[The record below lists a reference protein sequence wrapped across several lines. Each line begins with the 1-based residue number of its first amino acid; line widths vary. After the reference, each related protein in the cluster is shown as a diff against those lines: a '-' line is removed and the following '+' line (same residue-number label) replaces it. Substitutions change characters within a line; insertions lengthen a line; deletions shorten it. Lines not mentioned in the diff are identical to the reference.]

1 MPDLSLKDRLK
12 RLIATSGPIS
22 VADYMA
28 ACLGDR
34 EAGYYTTR
42 EPFGRDGD
50 FITAPE
56 VSQMF
61 GELIGIWCVSEWDA
75 LGRPENTVLCE
86 IGPGRGT
93 LMSDMLRTIDRL
105 APQMLGQARVA
116 MVETSPRLVER
127 QKGKL
132 SDAGAKIDW
141 FERFSD
147 IPDGPLILVTNEL
160 FDAIPFRQFVKVSGR
175 FVERMIALDQKDDF
189 HFVSGLGGIDPALL
203 PASHAEAPEG
213 AIFEAAP
220 ARTAL
225 MQEIASRIATTRGA
239 ALNID
244 YGHLEAGFGD
254 TLQAMLKHGFDDVFA
269 NPGVADLTSHVDFDS
284 LNKSARATG
293 CKTGMMTQGEF
304 LLAMGLLDRAGRLGA
319 GKDLAFQEKIK
330 QDVERL
336 AAPDQM
342 GTLFKVLALSDR
354 QTRLYP
360 FAPA

>member
-12 RLIATSGPIS
+12 RLIVASGPIS

-75 LGRPENTVLCE
+75 LGRPDNVVLCE

-93 LMSDMLRTIDRL
+93 LMSDMLRTIGRL
-105 APQMLGQARVA
+105 APQMLAQAHVA

-127 QKGKL
+127 QKEKL
-132 SDAGAKIDW
+132 ADAGAKIDW
-141 FERFSD
+141 FERFAD
-147 IPDGPLILVTNEL
+147 IPADGPLILVTNEL
-160 FDAIPFRQFVKVSGR
+160 FDAIPFRQFVKVGGR
-175 FVERMIALDQKDDF
+175 FVERMIALDEKDEF
-189 HFVSGLGGIDPALL
+189 QFVSGLGGIDPALL
-203 PASHAEAPEG
+203 PHGHADAEEG

-225 MQEIASRIATTRGA
+225 MQEITSRIATTRGA
-239 ALNID
+239 AVNID
-244 YGHLEAGFGD
+244 YGHLESGFGD

-269 NPGVADLTSHVDFDS
+269 HPGEADLTSHVDFDR
-284 LNKSARATG
+284 LEKTAKACG
-293 CKTGMMTQGEF
+293 CKTGTMTQGEF

-319 GKDLAFQEKIK
+319 DKDAAFQEKIR

-354 QTRLYP
+354 RTRLLP
-360 FAPA
+360 FE